1 MTWLFGWCESVFWYG
16 NISIWYCHYVI
27 NILNDWIERAC
38 EVCVCVIYIYIV
50 LWLQDQ
56 FQYECLDEW
65 SVFSATCLP
74 IYRSLCFIWLALF
87 CLCAL
92 VSVTSVINFRSC
104 THDSTCPFSPHLP
117 ILCPSLLFPTPFIS
131 PFLLFF
137 FLQYCITGAKGM
149 WKESTSSQP
158 PEASWREGKVWEMQ
172 DLILP
177 TQVQAILSI
186 WPEMLRCLIHGRLT
200 SVVLIKSFECI
211 LFDYS

>member
-1 MTWLFGWCESVFWYG
+1 MNVWMSDQSSQQLVYPFIDPFVSFDWHYFVWY
-16 NISIWYCHYVI
+16 
-27 NILNDWIERAC
+27 
-38 EVCVCVIYIYIV
+38 V
-50 LWLQDQ
+50 L
-56 FQYECLDEW
+56 
-65 SVFSATCLP
+65 A
-74 IYRSLCFIWLALF
+74 
-87 CLCAL
+87 
-92 VSVTSVINFRSC
+92 SVINFNSC

-117 ILCPSLLFPTPFIS
+117 ILCPSLLFPTPFTS

-200 SVVLIKSFECI
+200 SIVLIKAFWMYFI
-211 LFDYS
+211 WLFLTWIKKTFNVRFFSTLVCQKLFWNTVASSVYS